1 MTYNLCSQTVVRELL
16 DKYGLAPKKGYG
28 QNFLIN
34 PSIPWQIAEH
44 SAEFADQSKPAG
56 VLEIGPGVGALTS
69 YLAESYDRVVAVE
82 IDRGLIPLLSEV
94 FADADNVRIIE
105 ADFMTL
111 DLPEFL
117 TEQFGDIIEQGG
129 TVGVCANLPYY
140 ITTPVI
146 MKLLEAFSPVSRI
159 PLTSIVVMVQLE
171 VARRLAAKAGSA
183 DYGSITA
190 QIALQADTKK
200 LLDVPAGNF
209 LPVPKVASAVVGIIP
224 HGGIREVY
232 PDAPQDYDECK
243 VFADCVSELIALA
256 FGQRRK
262 TFVNAVSEKYQKN
275 ITSAVLE
282 ECGYRPDIRGEKMSA
297 YDFCRVADA
306 LGAAMKK
313 L

>member
-1 MTYNLCSQTVVRELL
+1 MTYNLCSQAVVRELL
-16 DKYGLAPKKGYG
+16 DRYGLAPKKGYG

-44 SAEFADQSKPAG
+44 SASFADHGKLAG

-69 YLAESYDRVVAVE
+69 YLAETYDRVVAVE
-82 IDRGLIPLLSEV
+82 IDHGLIPLLTEV
-94 FADADNVRIIE
+94 FADSDNVKIIE
-105 ADFMTL
+105 ADFMSL
-111 DLPEFL
+111 DLPAFL
-117 TEQFGDIIEQGG
+117 SEQFGDIIASGG

-146 MKLLEAFSPVSRI
+146 MKLLESFSPVHRI

-183 DYGSITA
+183 DYGAITA

-224 HGGIREVY
+224 HGGIRAVY
-232 PDAPQDYDECK
+232 PESPEDDGECAE
-243 VFADCVSELIALA
+243 FAENVSELISLA

-262 TFVNAVSEKYQKN
+262 TFVNAVSDKYPKN
-275 ITSAVLE
+275 ITASVLE
-282 ECGYRPDIRGEKMSA
+282 RCGFRPDIRGEKMSA
-297 YDFCRVADA
+297 NDFCKIADA
-306 LGAAMKK
+306 LNSNSKMM
-313 L
+313 